1 MRTTTLRLVTIIAE
15 RILKDRILKDIRK
28 LGARGFTLT
37 DVIGEG
43 SRGVRAHEW
52 EGPDVKIEAV
62 VSPEV
67 ADRIVDHVA
76 EHYFEYYAVIIYVQS
91 VEAVRGDKYI

>member
-15 RILKDRILKDIRK
+15 RILKDRVLKDIRK

-37 DVIGEG
+37 DAIGEG

-52 EGPDVKIEAV
+52 EGPDVRIETI

-67 ADRIVDHVA
+67 ADKIVTYVA
-76 EHYFEYYAVIIYVQS
+76 ERYFAHYAVV
-91 VEAVRGDKYI
+91 VHMHETEVVRGEKYI